1 MNRILRTFAVAAVS
15 LFVGVAMAADKHEHE
30 HQPGPDDHSVEAKV
44 GKKYES
50 DAPLRSYMGKIRADV
65 QSALDQVHQG
75 RMKDKDYQILAQK
88 TDQSVQSIFKECKLT
103 AEADAAL
110 HGILA
115 KIMAGSA
122 AMKSGTSSEARRE
135 GLLKVSDGLKSYG
148 KTFTD

>member
-103 AEADAAL
+103 AEADVVVNL
-110 HGILA
+110 QRFI
-115 KIMAGSA
+115 
-122 AMKSGTSSEARRE
+122 EAFDPLRQDAFDNRPGANRFDE
-135 GLLKVSDGLKSYG
+135 NLLVLVE
-148 KTFTD
+148 